1 MFFLSSC
8 AIPKY
13 THEYRTSKGM
23 NFTKGRWLINY
34 VDAPWSSRE
43 CLTENLLKKLRK
55 LAGDS
60 IVYIADVGGESLLQK
75 NIPFSV
81 DSSTL
86 KNIKTYTNFDYL
98 VNVRAREIKDDLSDI
113 MISSPEGYSK
123 SEANCQIVIYDI
135 NKGTKAYSQKVT
147 GSVVLN
153 ENDDDFRFAKSTES
167 LMVGSLNKSLKDLKK
182 YSHYK

>member
-1 MFFLSSC
+1 MLLTSC

-23 NFTKGRWLINY
+23 NFTKGRWLVNY

-43 CLTENLLKKLRK
+43 YLTKTLLKKLSK
-55 LAGDS
+55 LAVDS
-60 IVYIADVGGESLLQK
+60 IAYIADVGGKSLLQA

-81 DSSTL
+81 DSATL
-86 KNIKTYTNFDYL
+86 RNIKTYTNFDYL
-98 VNVRAREIKDDLSDI
+98 INVRAREIKDDLSDI
-113 MISSPEGYSK
+113 MISSPEGYSE

-153 ENDDDFRFAKSTES
+153 EKDDNFRFAKSAEN
-167 LMVGSLNKSLKDLKK
+167 LMIGSLNKALKDLKK
-182 YSHYK
+182 YSYYK